1 MYLFI
6 FCFKNIF
13 KTKMNY
19 NFCEPML
26 SETHLPYFTLIPLGK
41 LALKDIR
48 SSGTHPSHMLIP
60 HCVTGF

>member
-1 MYLFI
+1 
-6 FCFKNIF
+6 
-13 KTKMNY
+13 MNY